1 MKKIARSGIT
11 SADSVGKDS
20 APLDPLPPEVFPPP
34 LELLSVVP
42 DHKNILE
49 QILMIF
55 TFKKQFEVLNA
66 HFDSHF
72 RQLAW
77 DTLSM

>member
-42 DHKNILE
+42 DDKNILDSR
-49 QILMIF
+49 
-55 TFKKQFEVLNA
+55 TN
-66 HFDSHF
+66 FDDF
-72 RQLAW
+72 YLQK
-77 DTLSM
+77 TI